1 MYHVTPWTENEMKD
15 VTDADL
21 KCSGTKLVVSKVQGR
36 SRPFDE
42 SSGTSLSI
50 LPIGNVSGGNQSLH
64 ANYEKLQSEPHDV
77 DPREDVGGVMCKTH

>member
-1 MYHVTPWTENEMKD
+1 MKD

-21 KCSGTKLVVSKVQGR
+21 KSSGTKLVVSKVQGR

-50 LPIGNVSGGNQSLH
+50 LPFQNLAKPSYH
-64 ANYEKLQSEPHDV
+64 ATY
-77 DPREDVGGVMCKTH
+77 DPRCHHFDDVGHRGIASGC

>member
-1 MYHVTPWTENEMKD
+1 MYRVTLWTENGMKD

-21 KCSGTKLVVSKVQGR
+21 KSSGTKLVVSKVQGR

-50 LPIGNVSGGNQSLH
+50 LPFP
-64 ANYEKLQSEPHDV
+64 K
-77 DPREDVGGVMCKTH
+77 